1 MINLDRMFLMERAV
15 EEILRKEDSEIRE
28 LIHKKEEQLYKCE
41 ESEQRKSIESKQD
54 KIEGEFEVN
63 CRKCDKTIVPGHK
76 IRILK
81 GQHHLIIDLSVLK
94 TIRRKEMKNVLLDDF
109 KLTDRVLGA
118 CGHEWGHI
126 LIYSDCEFICLAQK
140 RIKIFN
146 VEKKTFLNIS
156 KWQEVKFKINEL
168 TDEEVTEYKSQQ

>member
-1 MINLDRMFLMERAV
+1 M
-15 EEILRKEDSEIRE
+15 
-28 LIHKKEEQLYKCE
+28 
-41 ESEQRKSIESKQD
+41 
-54 KIEGEFEVN
+54 
-63 CRKCDKTIVPGHK
+63 
-76 IRILK
+76 
-81 GQHHLIIDLSVLK
+81 LK
-94 TIRRKEMKNVLLDDF
+94 TIRREEMKKVLLDDF
-109 KLTDRVLGA
+109 KLTDRVWGA